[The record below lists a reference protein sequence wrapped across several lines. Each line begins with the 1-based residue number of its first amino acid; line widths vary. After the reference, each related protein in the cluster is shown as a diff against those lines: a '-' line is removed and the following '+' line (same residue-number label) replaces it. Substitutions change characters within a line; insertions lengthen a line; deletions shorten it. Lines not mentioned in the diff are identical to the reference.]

1 MKPLEAAMQ
10 HDLEVGYLEV
20 ELPDPAALS
29 SFLSETIGLMAGPA
43 TASGGLTWRND
54 HKVHRLI
61 VKQGSTGDATVLGF
75 EAANVE
81 AFAAHAQQ
89 LTRAGYTLVDGTPE
103 EISDRKVAD
112 LKYTTAPWGVRVE
125 LVHALADADDPLS
138 TPLVPAGFLTEGV
151 GFGHA
156 VFATTNLEESH
167 AFLVNG
173 LGMAQSD
180 WIETELMEGVDLE
193 VRFYHCNERHHS
205 VALAQAPF
213 ELPQRLHHLMV
224 ETMARDDVGSAFDRA
239 WNSGLGIANGLGRH
253 ANDGMFSF
261 YVISPAGFQVEVGYG
276 ARLITEP
283 WNENWIYDQISL
295 WGHQP
300 VVPG

>member
-1 MKPLEAAMQ
+1 MH

-20 ELPDPAALS
+20 ELPDPTAIC
-29 SFLSETIGLMAGPA
+29 SFFSETIGLMTGPS

-54 HKVHRLI
+54 QKAHRLI
-61 VKQGSTGDATVLGF
+61 VKQGPAGDATVLGF
-75 EAANVE
+75 EATSAE
-81 AFAAHAQQ
+81 TFAAHAQQ
-89 LTRAGYTLVDGTPE
+89 LTDAGYTLIDGTAD
-103 EISDRKVAD
+103 EISDRKVLD
-112 LKYTTAPWGVRVE
+112 LKYTTAPWGVRVD
-125 LVHALADADDPLS
+125 LIHGLADAEDQLT
-138 TPLVPAGFLTEGV
+138 TPLMPGGFLTEGV

-180 WIETELMEGVDLE
+180 WIETEIMEGVDLE

-213 ELPQRLHHLMV
+213 ELPQSLHHLMV
-224 ETMARDDVGSAFDRA
+224 ETKERDDVGSAFDRV
-239 WNSGLGIANGLGRH
+239 WDSGLGIANGLGRH

-261 YVISPAGFQVEVGYG
+261 YVVSPAGFQVEVGYG
-276 ARLITEP
+276 ARLITDG
-283 WNENWIYDQISL
+283 WNENRIYDQISM

-300 VVPG
+300 VVHGS